1 MGITRKPSFKPGH
14 TTEQALVQV
23 ICLSVLSFLK
33 HKMERIPSVLQ
44 AFCRDLYK
52 KTLCKLKNNK
62 IYTIINIAIAKL
74 KQISVI
80 WGDDL

>member
-1 MGITRKPSFKPGH
+1 
-14 TTEQALVQV
+14 
-23 ICLSVLSFLK
+23 
-33 HKMERIPSVLQ
+33 MERIPSVLQ
-44 AFCRDLYK
+44 AFRRDLYK

-80 WGDDL
+80 WGDDLWDRWRQSNPCVIFPERIDTNIQKVLKT